1 MNTRCLPR
9 VFSCIQH
16 GAGQIPE
23 RKHSTAL
30 VSSIAPECDPRL
42 WVVSQSAGGNGIQSN
57 SGQSAAPPNL
67 LGAWLALWRA
77 RVDISA
83 RGQGR
88 DLVVQLHCP
97 TGSRPYSTHLGG
109 QPYNMKRFYRDV

>member
-57 SGQSAAPPNL
+57 SGQSAAPVNL
-67 LGAWLALWRA
+67 QGAWLALWRA
-77 RVDISA
+77 RVVNLRARARKGPRGSA
-83 RGQGR
+83 PLPHG
-88 DLVVQLHCP
+88 VP
-97 TGSRPYSTHLGG
+97 TLFNSFRRSALQHETFLP
-109 QPYNMKRFYRDV
+109 

>member
-9 VFSCIQH
+9 VFSSIQH

-30 VSSIAPECDPRL
+30 VSSIAPECASTAL
-42 WVVSQSAGGNGIQSN
+42 GVSQSAGGNGIQSN

-67 LGAWLALWRA
+67 LGARLTLWRA
-77 RVDISA
+77 RVEISA
-83 RGQGR
+83 RGQKGPR
-88 DLVVQLHCP
+88 GSAPLP
-97 TGSRPYSTHLGG
+97 TGSRPYSRHLGG
-109 QPYNMKRFYRDV
+109 QPYNMKHFYRDV